1 MAVLG
6 PYGVT
11 LQVPDIEPGA
21 QYYSEAGLLAKV
33 DGNTAHLTCYAGA
46 HECITLLGG
55 AARKR
60 LHHLSLRAD
69 PALFD
74 EVRRAVPAQGGQL
87 IDAPR
92 GFSADG
98 VWLED
103 PHGLCVHLVDAPREN
118 ELASTEP
125 FSINGPG
132 RVVRKNRS
140 AMLAKAKADDVRPV
154 RLGHVL
160 LFSPDVPRS
169 VQFFSDALGM
179 GLADRAQDVI
189 AFMCARHGSDH
200 HVVAFVVLA
209 SAPSAQATPATP
221 GTECRCNRPQAT
233 ASTSLAGQ
241 TSPRQA
247 TC

>member
-74 EVRRAVPAQGGQL
+74 EVRRAASRSIESPS
-87 IDAPR
+87 
-92 GFSADG
+92 GF
-98 VWLED
+98 
-103 PHGLCVHLVDAPREN
+103 
-118 ELASTEP
+118 
-125 FSINGPG
+125 
-132 RVVRKNRS
+132 
-140 AMLAKAKADDVRPV
+140 
-154 RLGHVL
+154 
-160 LFSPDVPRS
+160 VPRRPGKSAS
-169 VQFFSDALGM
+169 V
-179 GLADRAQDVI
+179 I
-189 AFMCARHGSDH
+189 
-200 HVVAFVVLA
+200 
-209 SAPSAQATPATP
+209 
-221 GTECRCNRPQAT
+221 
-233 ASTSLAGQ
+233 
-241 TSPRQA
+241 
-247 TC
+247 